1 MVSLRHDK
9 LKEQLM
15 SSVPTNCL
23 VLFEIRNNVALIT
36 LNNADKRNMLTIEVC
51 KQIVEFVAQAEQHPN
66 VKALIVTGNGRAF
79 CAGGQLKD
87 LTPNQEILET
97 IYSGFLSIANC
108 TLPTIAAVN
117 GPAVGA
123 GFNMAVG
130 CDVRIVT
137 EHARFEPRFFGLGLH
152 PGGGNTW
159 MLRQLV
165 NWNTAAGM
173 LLFSQSLS
181 GREAVEKGLAWKCV
195 AADQLLE
202 EAFHFTENIRELP
215 KELVLRTKQTL
226 RQAGGTNSHKEIL
239 DIETAEQLWS
249 INQPYAR
256 DAISA
261 MIQKI
266 SSK

>member
-1 MVSLRHDK
+1 MA
-9 LKEQLM
+9 
-15 SSVPTNCL
+15 L
-23 VLFEIRNNVALIT
+23 VLFEVRDNIALIT
-36 LNNADKRNMLTIEVC
+36 LNNPDKRNMLTIEVC
-51 KQIVEFVAQAEQHPN
+51 EQIVHYVAQAEQHPE
-66 VKALIVTGNGRAF
+66 VKALIVTGTGRAF
-79 CAGGQLKD
+79 CAGGQLTD

-108 TLPTIAAVN
+108 SVPTIAAIN

-137 EHARFEPRFFGLGLH
+137 EQARFEPRFFGLGLH

-173 LLFSQSLS
+173 LLFSQPLS
-181 GREAVEKGLAWKCV
+181 GREAVDKGLAWKCV
-195 AADQLLE
+195 EADKLLE
-202 EAFHFTENIRELP
+202 EAFAFTGNIRDLP
-215 KELVLRTKQTL
+215 KELLLRTKQTL
-226 RQAGGTNSHKEIL
+226 RRAGGTNSHQEIL
-239 DIETAEQLWS
+239 DMETAEQIWS

-256 DAISA
+256 DSIAA
-261 MIQKI
+261 MIDKI
-266 SSK
+266 SGK

>member
-1 MVSLRHDK
+1 
-9 LKEQLM
+9 M
-15 SSVPTNCL
+15 SL
-23 VLFEIRNNVALIT
+23 VLFEVRDNVALLT
-36 LNNADKRNMLTIEVC
+36 LNNPDKRNMLTVEVC
-51 KQIVEFVAQAEQHPN
+51 EQIVSYVAKAESNPE
-66 VKALIVTGNGRAF
+66 VKALIVTGVGRAF
-79 CAGGQLKD
+79 CAGGQLSD
-87 LTPNQEILET
+87 LTPNQTVLES
-97 IYSGFLSIANC
+97 IYSGFLSLANC
-108 TLPTIAAVN
+108 SVPTIAAIN

-137 EHARFEPRFFGLGLH
+137 EQARFEPRFFGLGLH

-159 MLRQLV
+159 MLRQLA

-195 AADQLLE
+195 EASQLLE
-202 EAFHFTENIRELP
+202 EAFAFTANIRDLP
-215 KELVLRTKQTL
+215 KELLLRTKATL

-239 DIETAEQLWS
+239 ELETAEQIWS
-249 INQPYAR
+249 IQQPYAR
-256 DAISA
+256 DSIAA
-261 MIQKI
+261 MMEKI

>member
-1 MVSLRHDK
+1 MA
-9 LKEQLM
+9 
-15 SSVPTNCL
+15 L
-23 VLFEIRNNVALIT
+23 VLFEVRDNIALIT
-36 LNNADKRNMLTIEVC
+36 LNNPDKRNMLTIEVC
-51 KQIVEFVAQAEQHPN
+51 EQIVHYVAQAEQHPE
-66 VKALIVTGNGRAF
+66 VKALIVTGTGRAF
-79 CAGGQLKD
+79 CAGGQLTD

-108 TLPTIAAVN
+108 SVPTIAAIN

-137 EHARFEPRFFGLGLH
+137 EQARFEPRFFGLGLH

-173 LLFSQSLS
+173 LLFSQPLS
-181 GREAVEKGLAWKCV
+181 GREAVDKGLAWKCV
-195 AADQLLE
+195 EADKLLE
-202 EAFHFTENIRELP
+202 EAFAFTGNIRDLP
-215 KELVLRTKQTL
+215 KELLLRTKQTL
-226 RQAGGTNSHKEIL
+226 RQAGGTNSHQEIL
-239 DIETAEQLWS
+239 DMETAEQIWS

-256 DAISA
+256 DSIAA
-261 MIQKI
+261 MIDKI
-266 SSK
+266 SGK

>member
-1 MVSLRHDK
+1 MA
-9 LKEQLM
+9 
-15 SSVPTNCL
+15 L
-23 VLFEIRNNVALIT
+23 VLFEVRDNIALIT
-36 LNNADKRNMLTIEVC
+36 LNNPDKRNMLTIEVC
-51 KQIVEFVAQAEQHPN
+51 EQIVHYVAQAEQHPE
-66 VKALIVTGNGRAF
+66 VKALIVTGTGRAF
-79 CAGGQLKD
+79 CAGGQLTD

-108 TLPTIAAVN
+108 SVPTIAAIN

-137 EHARFEPRFFGLGLH
+137 EQARFEPRFFGLGLH

-181 GREAVEKGLAWKCV
+181 GREAVDKGLAWKCV
-195 AADQLLE
+195 EADKLLE
-202 EAFHFTENIRELP
+202 EAFAFTGNIRDLP
-215 KELVLRTKQTL
+215 KELLLRTKQTL
-226 RQAGGTNSHKEIL
+226 RQAGGTNSHQEIL
-239 DIETAEQLWS
+239 DLETAEQIWS

-256 DAISA
+256 DSIAA
-261 MIQKI
+261 MIDKI
-266 SSK
+266 SGN

>member
-1 MVSLRHDK
+1 MVSLPAVI
-9 LKEQLM
+9 LKEILKDQFM
-15 SSVPTNCL
+15 SL
-23 VLFEIRNNVALIT
+23 VLFEVRDNIALIT
-36 LNNADKRNMLTIEVC
+36 LNNPDKRNMLTIEVC
-51 KQIVEFVAQAEQHPN
+51 QQIVDYVAQAEQHPE
-66 VKALIVTGNGRAF
+66 VKALIVTGTGRAF
-79 CAGGQLKD
+79 CAGGQLTD

-108 TLPTIAAVN
+108 SLPTIAAIN

-137 EHARFEPRFFGLGLH
+137 QQARFEPRFFGLGLH

-181 GREAVEKGLAWKCV
+181 GQEAVEKGLAWKCV
-195 AADQLLE
+195 EADELLD
-202 EAFHFTENIRELP
+202 EAFAFTVNIRELP
-215 KELVLRTKQTL
+215 KELLLRTKQTL
-226 RQAGGTNSHKEIL
+226 RQAGGTNSHREML
-239 DIETAEQLWS
+239 DIETTEQIWS

-256 DAISA
+256 DSIAA
-261 MIQKI
+261 MIDKI

>member
-1 MVSLRHDK
+1 
-9 LKEQLM
+9 M
-15 SSVPTNCL
+15 SL
-23 VLFEIRNNVALIT
+23 VLFEVRDNVALIT
-36 LNNADKRNMLTIEVC
+36 MNNPDKRNMLTIDVC
-51 KQIVEFVAQAEQHPN
+51 KQVADYVAQAEEHPE
-66 VKALIVTGNGRAF
+66 VKALIVTGVGRAF
-79 CAGGQLKD
+79 CAGGQLTD

-108 TLPTIAAVN
+108 SLPTIAAIN

-137 EHARFEPRFFGLGLH
+137 EQARFEPRFFGLGLH

-159 MLRQLV
+159 MLRQLA

-181 GREAVEKGLAWKCV
+181 GPEAVEKGLAWKCV
-195 AADQLLE
+195 EGDRLLE
-202 EAFHFTENIRELP
+202 EAFAFTANIRDLP
-215 KELVLRTKQTL
+215 KELLLRTKQTL

-239 DIETAEQLWS
+239 DIETTEQIWS

-256 DAISA
+256 DSIAA
-261 MIQKI
+261 MIDKI

>member
-1 MVSLRHDK
+1 
-9 LKEQLM
+9 M

-79 CAGGQLKD
+79 CDGGQLKD

>member
-1 MVSLRHDK
+1 
-9 LKEQLM
+9 
-15 SSVPTNCL
+15 
-23 VLFEIRNNVALIT
+23 
-36 LNNADKRNMLTIEVC
+36 
-51 KQIVEFVAQAEQHPN
+51 
-66 VKALIVTGNGRAF
+66 
-79 CAGGQLKD
+79 
-87 LTPNQEILET
+87 
-97 IYSGFLSIANC
+97 
-108 TLPTIAAVN
+108 
-117 GPAVGA
+117 
-123 GFNMAVG
+123 MAVG

-137 EHARFEPRFFGLGLH
+137 EQARFEPRFFGLGLH

-195 AADQLLE
+195 EADKLVE
-202 EAFHFTENIRELP
+202 EAFAFTVNIRDLP
-215 KELVLRTKQTL
+215 KELLLRTKQTL

-239 DIETAEQLWS
+239 DVETREQIWS

-256 DAISA
+256 DSIAA
-261 MIQKI
+261 MIDKI

>member
-1 MVSLRHDK
+1 
-9 LKEQLM
+9 M
-15 SSVPTNCL
+15 SL
-23 VLFEIRNNVALIT
+23 VLFEVRDNVALVT
-36 LNNADKRNMLTIEVC
+36 LNNPDKRNMLTIEVC
-51 KQIVEFVAQAEQHPN
+51 EQIVDYVAQAEKHPE
-66 VKALIVTGNGRAF
+66 VKALIVTGTGRAF
-79 CAGGQLKD
+79 CAGGQLTD
-87 LTPNQEILET
+87 LTPNQEVLET

-108 TLPTIAAVN
+108 SLPTIAAIN

-137 EHARFEPRFFGLGLH
+137 EQARFEPRFFGLGLH

-195 AADQLLE
+195 EADKLLD
-202 EAFHFTENIRELP
+202 EAFAFTGNIRDLP
-215 KELVLRTKQTL
+215 KELLLRTKQTL
-226 RQAGGTNSHKEIL
+226 RQAGGTNSHQEIL
-239 DIETAEQLWS
+239 DMETVEQIWS

-256 DAISA
+256 DSIAA
-261 MIQKI
+261 MIDKI

>member
-1 MVSLRHDK
+1 
-9 LKEQLM
+9 M
-15 SSVPTNCL
+15 SL
-23 VLFEIRNNVALIT
+23 VLFEVRDNIALIT
-36 LNNADKRNMLTIEVC
+36 LNNPDKRNMLTIEVC
-51 KQIVEFVAQAEQHPN
+51 KQIVDYVAQAEQHPE
-66 VKALIVTGNGRAF
+66 VKALIVTGTGRAF
-79 CAGGQLKD
+79 CAGGQLTD

-108 TLPTIAAVN
+108 SLPTIAAIN

-137 EHARFEPRFFGLGLH
+137 QQARFEPRFFGLGLH

-181 GREAVEKGLAWKCV
+181 GQEAVEKGLAWKCV
-195 AADQLLE
+195 EADKLLD
-202 EAFHFTENIRELP
+202 EAFAFTVNIRELP
-215 KELVLRTKQTL
+215 KELLLRTKQTL
-226 RQAGGTNSHKEIL
+226 RQAGGTNSHREML
-239 DIETAEQLWS
+239 DIETTEQIWS

-256 DAISA
+256 ASIAA
-261 MIQKI
+261 MIDKI